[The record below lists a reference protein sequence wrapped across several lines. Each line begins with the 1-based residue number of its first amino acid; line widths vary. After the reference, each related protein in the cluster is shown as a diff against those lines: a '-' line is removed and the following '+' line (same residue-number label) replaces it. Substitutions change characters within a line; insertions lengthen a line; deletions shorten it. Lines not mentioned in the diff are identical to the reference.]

1 LISNLQQARK
11 AHLSFLFHKFTAPT
25 ISSRKDVIYKFII
38 EEETVFASNFAVAP
52 GACFVY
58 NPLPRGYFSKEQSS
72 MEFTVKRNLLL
83 NELNLVQGVIEKK
96 STIPI
101 LSNIL
106 LEAAEGNVGITATD
120 LDVSICCGCA
130 AEVETAG
137 TLTVS
142 ARRLFDI
149 VRLLPEESEIRM
161 TLLENEW
168 VKLKAGKSEY
178 KVVGLPRENFPSIPQ
193 APSGGI
199 SLPAADLRAMILRTM
214 FAITQEESRYS
225 LNGALL
231 VLSPQEMRMVA
242 TDGHRLALVGKAVNI
257 QGLDEEIRALIP
269 RKTLVEILKLVGDG
283 EMIVEFA
290 RDENHLFFAFQGKRL
305 ISRVL
310 AGQFP
315 NYEMVI
321 PRDNDKRV
329 VAPSRQLAEGIR
341 RVAVMSDEKLRAIRL
356 AFSPGVAE
364 ITASSADA
372 GEARDIVEVEFE
384 GRDIS
389 IGFNPQYLLEF
400 LGVCG
405 SDSVSIMVKDSET
418 QGMLS
423 PVGSAELDYRYI
435 VMPMKF

>member
-1 LISNLQQARK
+1 
-11 AHLSFLFHKFTAPT
+11 
-25 ISSRKDVIYKFII
+25 
-38 EEETVFASNFAVAP
+38 
-52 GACFVY
+52 
-58 NPLPRGYFSKEQSS
+58 
-72 MEFTVKRNLLL
+72 MEFTVKRNMLL

-101 LSNIL
+101 LANIL
-106 LEAAEGNVGITATD
+106 LEAAAGNVAITATD

-149 VRLLPEESEIRM
+149 VRLLPEDSEIKIA
-161 TLLENEW
+161 LLENDW

-193 APSGGI
+193 APEGGI
-199 SLPAADLRAMILRTM
+199 SLPAPDLRAMILRTM

-231 VLSPQEMRMVA
+231 VLAPQEMRMVA
-242 TDGHRLALVGKAVNI
+242 TDGHRLALVGKAADI
-257 QGLDEEIRALIP
+257 QGVEEETRTLIP
-269 RKTLVEILKLVGDG
+269 RKTLAEILKLIGDG
-283 EMIVEFA
+283 DMLLEFA
-290 RDENHLFFAFQGKRL
+290 RDENHLFFTIPGKRL

-329 VAPSRQLAEGIR
+329 IAPSRQLAEGIR
-341 RVAVMSDEKLRAIRL
+341 RVAVMSDEKLKAVRL

-372 GEARDIVEVEFE
+372 GEAKDVVDVEFE
-384 GRDIS
+384 GKEIS

-405 SDSVSIMVKDSET
+405 SDSVSIMIKDSET

-423 PVGSAELDYRYI
+423 PVGSAELDYRYV

>member
-1 LISNLQQARK
+1 
-11 AHLSFLFHKFTAPT
+11 
-25 ISSRKDVIYKFII
+25 
-38 EEETVFASNFAVAP
+38 
-52 GACFVY
+52 
-58 NPLPRGYFSKEQSS
+58 

-106 LEAAEGNVGITATD
+106 LEASGSELAITATD

-130 AEVETAG
+130 SDVQEPG

-149 VRLLPEESEIRM
+149 VRLLPEDSEIRC
-161 TLLENEW
+161 TLLENDW
-168 VKLKAGKSEY
+168 VNLRAGKSEY

-193 APSGGI
+193 APAGGI
-199 SLPAADLRAMILRTM
+199 CLPGKELKAMILRTM

-231 VLSPQEMRMVA
+231 VLGPHEMRMVA
-242 TDGHRLALVGKAVNI
+242 TDGHRLALVTKVI
-257 QGLDEEIRALIP
+257 ELDGVEAEIRSLIP
-269 RKTLVEILKLVGDG
+269 RKTLGEVLRLIGDVEL
-283 EMIVEFA
+283 MVEFA
-290 RDENHLFFAFQGKRL
+290 RDENHIFFSAAGKRL

-315 NYEMVI
+315 NYEMVV
-321 PRDNDKRV
+321 PRDNDKCI
-329 VAPSRQLAEGIR
+329 VAPTRAFAEGVR
-341 RVAVMSDEKLRAIRL
+341 RAAVMSDEKLRAVRL
-356 AFSPGVAE
+356 AFSPGAAE

-372 GEARDIVEVEFE
+372 GEAREQIEVEYAGTE
-384 GRDIS
+384 LS
-389 IGFNPQYLLEF
+389 IGFNPQYLLDF
-400 LGVCG
+400 LNACG
-405 SDSVSIMVKDSET
+405 SESVNILVKDSET
-418 QGMLS
+418 QGMLG
-423 PVGSAELDYRYI
+423 PVGPAELDYSYV

>member
-1 LISNLQQARK
+1 
-11 AHLSFLFHKFTAPT
+11 
-25 ISSRKDVIYKFII
+25 V
-38 EEETVFASNFAVAP
+38 NFQVAE
-52 GACFVY
+52 AAIFDY
-58 NPLPRGYFSKEQSS
+58 NHVLRSVFSKERDL
-72 MEFTVKRNLLL
+72 MEFTVQRNLLL

-106 LEAAEGNVGITATD
+106 LEASGGALRITATD

-130 AEVETAG
+130 AEVDTEG

-149 VRLLPEESEIRM
+149 VRLLPENSEIHCK
-161 TLLENEW
+161 LLENDW
-168 VKLKAGKSEY
+168 VKLKAGRSEY
-178 KVVGLPRENFPSIPQ
+178 KVVGLPRENFPTIPQ
-193 APSGGI
+193 APAGGTM
-199 SLPAADLRAMILRTM
+199 LPGNALKAMIQRTM

-231 VLSPQEMRMVA
+231 VLGPHEMRMVA
-242 TDGHRLALVGKAVNI
+242 TDGHRLALVTKTLEIEN
-257 QGLDEEIRALIP
+257 LETEIRSLIP
-269 RKTLVEILKLVGDG
+269 RKTLVEILRILGDQ
-283 EMIVEFA
+283 EMMMEFS
-290 RDENHLFFAFQGKRL
+290 RDENHIFFSVAGKRL

-315 NYEMVI
+315 NYEMVV
-321 PRDNDKRV
+321 PRDNDKKIQV
-329 VAPSRQLAEGIR
+329 PSKDFAEGIR
-341 RVAVMSDEKLRAIRL
+341 RAAVMSDEKLRAVRL
-356 AFSPGVAE
+356 SFSAGIAE

-372 GEARDIVEVEFE
+372 GEAHEQVEINYDGAPVV
-384 GRDIS
+384 
-389 IGFNPQYLLEF
+389 IGFNPQYLLDF

-405 SDSVSIMVKDSET
+405 TESVNIMAKDAET

-423 PVGSAELDYRYI
+423 PEGTGDLDYRYV